1 MSAAAVLA
9 PVFAVALL
17 AFLLLMWMG
26 YLRVG
31 AVRRGE
37 IRMPDIAL
45 SEEPWSRQ
53 AKQASNA
60 FSNQFELPVLFYV
73 AAALALQTATADVW
87 FVALAWVFAAARYVH
102 ALVFV
107 TTNNVPRR
115 AGAYTIGFIALGLMW
130 LLLGLRVV
138 FGGG

>member
-1 MSAAAVLA
+1 MTPATVLA
-9 PVFAVALL
+9 PVFAVVLL

-31 AVRRGE
+31 AVLRGQV
-37 IRMPDIAL
+37 RMPDIAL

-53 AKQASNA
+53 AKQASRA
-60 FSNQFELPVLFYV
+60 FSNQFELPVLFYI
-73 AAALALQTATADVW
+73 AAILALVTATADAW
-87 FVALAWVFAAARYVH
+87 FVGLGWLFAASRYLH

-115 AGAYTIGFIALGLMW
+115 AAAYSLGFAALGLMW
-130 LLLGLRVV
+130 LLIGLRVI
-138 FGGG
+138 FG